1 VTRARRVSAALLVA
15 TLTACGSDDGSTGPS
30 TPVPPVT
37 AAINGNYTLVIQTGP
52 GCAAPGGPYRI
63 DLVVTQVTNG
73 PNTEIRAILPGN
85 DATVSIAMLYPSPGQ
100 LRGSLGTQFDYQL
113 TTGYFVWFRMIGMGT
128 VSRATD
134 GRGEVVDGTMSGD
147 LSVTPP
153 VGVAV
158 DCVGASHLWSLRI
171 R

>member
-1 VTRARRVSAALLVA
+1 LTRARLVLAAGLVGA
-15 TLTACGSDDGSTGPS
+15 LVACGSDDSGGPS

-37 AAINGNYTLVIQTGP
+37 AALNGSYTLVIQP
-52 GCAAPGGPYRI
+52 GATCATPGAPYSI
-63 DLVVTQVTNG
+63 ALQVTQVTSG
-73 PNTEIRAILPGN
+73 SNTEIRATLPGN
-85 DATVSIAMLYPSPGQ
+85 DPTVGIEMLYTSPGQ
-100 LRGSLGTQFDYQL
+100 LRGSLGTQFDVPVQA
-113 TTGYFVWFRMIGMGT
+113 GYFVWFRMIGMGT

-134 GRGEVVDGTMSGD
+134 GRGEVVNGTMMGD

-153 VGVAV
+153 VGVPV